1 MNPVL
6 VLYVSPY
13 NFKNEAGQ
21 QISGLTVEYLD
32 LEQNPDEHTRE
43 NTKGLTVFK
52 DTMDP
57 EALQHFPTV
66 PGLYELSYRRTR
78 DARGKQAQR
87 VNGARLV
94 KGINLSKL
102 PELASKAPQT
112 V

>member
-1 MNPVL
+1 MTPVL

-13 NFKNEAGQ
+13 NFKNDAGQ
-21 QISGLTVEYLD
+21 QITGLTVEYLD
-32 LEQNPDEHTRE
+32 LEQDPNEHTRE

-102 PELASKAPQT
+102 PELASKPSQSS
-112 V
+112 